1 MLDRE
6 SLTGD
11 TLDALNRALDQS
23 AAGDTEDLGDFTQY
37 ADRAR
42 ESERGRMW
50 DAIVAVRDASA
61 RAANDADT
69 EDIIDALL
77 AAGFGNKEAAW
88 DEGVDAVLDDPTFGD
103 YRLNPYRTT
112 TNGAGA

>member
-37 ADRAR
+37 AKDARTERERLAVLIDAGAFSLDGWGNTLER
-42 ESERGRMW
+42 ESERMDRVGLALRRA
-50 DAIVAVRDASA
+50 DAI
-61 RAANDADT
+61 
-69 EDIIDALL
+69 L
-77 AAGFGNKEAAW
+77 AAGFRYTPPEN
-88 DEGVDAVLDDPTFGD
+88 
-103 YRLNPYRTT
+103 YHSCNPFCEQH
-112 TNGAGA
+112 